1 MVRPGVP
8 RTMARGVKRC
18 QRGLHES
25 VASIAITLVLF
36 LSTTSSVI
44 AQPASAKQK
53 DEAVA
58 VARKTLS
65 ATLSIPVDRWQ
76 LVSVTPAEWRDS
88 SLGCPEPGKVYTPA
102 LESGFKVTLRDGD
115 REHVVHV
122 AGGRGVTCTS
132 RSDARLEPDALLQ
145 PSMSAGD
152 AVRAELARTHKVPP
166 ANIRITSVRPARRAD
181 PCMPQAPT
189 GAAFIVEARIDGK
202 TRRYYKDDAAIRP
215 CDPETKP

>member
-1 MVRPGVP
+1 MS
-8 RTMARGVKRC
+8 RGVKRC

-25 VASIAITLVLF
+25 VASLAIALVFF
-36 LSTTSSVI
+36 LCTTSSVI
-44 AQPASAKQK
+44 AQSASTKQK

-65 ATLSIPVDRWQ
+65 ATLSSPVDRWQ

-102 LESGFKVTLRDGD
+102 LESGFKVTLREDD

-122 AGGRGVTCTS
+122 SGGRGVTCTS
-132 RSDARLEPDALLQ
+132 RSDARLGPDAILQ
-145 PSMSAGD
+145 SSMGAGD
-152 AVRAELARTHKVPP
+152 AVRTELARVHKIP
-166 ANIRITSVRPARRAD
+166 AATIRITSVRPARRAD

-202 TRRYYKDDAAIRP
+202 MRRYYKDDATLKP
-215 CDPETKP
+215 CEAETKP